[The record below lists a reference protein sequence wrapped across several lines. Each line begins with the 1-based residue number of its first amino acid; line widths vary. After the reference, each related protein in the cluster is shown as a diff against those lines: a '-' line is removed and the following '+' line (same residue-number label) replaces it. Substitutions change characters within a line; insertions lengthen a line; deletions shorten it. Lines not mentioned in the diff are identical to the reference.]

1 VEQGAE
7 EQIIRGTTWDDNKER
22 EQREMSDIA
31 AEMEMEMG
39 LQGRRDEA
47 SFSAFCDFVLCYLP

>member
-31 AEMEMEMG
+31 AEKE
-39 LQGRRDEA
+39 GRG
-47 SFSAFCDFVLCYLP
+47 FVFCFL